1 MTPTAAKISEDQF
14 DGADDGGKNAL
25 ARLIGGR
32 QHGVDGFAAFVAQ
45 QAADGIRRLALD
57 AFAAQDESCDRDY
70 DHDERTE
77 RKDRVISDGSSRLG
91 ALMGGPVRGVGL
103 QGAPRCFSW
112 LDGPSYSRLMG
123 QDESD
128 TLAGLKALRQ
138 EVVDPP
144 SPVADGPPELRQA
157 YMKLLLEGVTVSHH
171 EVRLEGSPAILE
183 KLAQN
188 GAPMSCAEVLP
199 LPGSGV
205 PYGIRTRVAAVKG

>member
-1 MTPTAAKISEDQF
+1 
-14 DGADDGGKNAL
+14 
-25 ARLIGGR
+25 
-32 QHGVDGFAAFVAQ
+32 
-45 QAADGIRRLALD
+45 
-57 AFAAQDESCDRDY
+57 
-70 DHDERTE
+70 
-77 RKDRVISDGSSRLG
+77 
-91 ALMGGPVRGVGL
+91 
-103 QGAPRCFSW
+103 
-112 LDGPSYSRLMG
+112 MG

-188 GAPMSCAEVLP
+188 GASMSCAEVLP

-205 PYGIRTRVAAVKG
+205 PYGFHNSQLPSIKD